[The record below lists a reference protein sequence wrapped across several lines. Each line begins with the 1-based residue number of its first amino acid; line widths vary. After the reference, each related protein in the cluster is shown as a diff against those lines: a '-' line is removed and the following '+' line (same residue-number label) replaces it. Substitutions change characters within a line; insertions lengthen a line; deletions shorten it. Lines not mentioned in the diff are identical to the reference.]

1 MNPHTKQGLTSL
13 KSASGAYPCYGV
25 GAEFNII
32 ISGVGGQGLITL
44 LGIISRAAV
53 KERYEVRT
61 SELHGLSQRGGS
73 VEVHIRFGR
82 KIWSPLVREG
92 RADIIIS
99 LEAQESLRVA
109 HYGSEETSFLINDN
123 FIPIPDHSLLT
134 PQQILQNL
142 KKISKKIFLIPASA
156 VCQKELGN
164 DVVSGIYLLGY
175 AAFKNLIPLKSVS
188 IMTAIEEIVPEKYL
202 EMNKKAFEIGKNY
215 EK

>member
-1 MNPHTKQGLTSL
+1 MKKTKNL
-13 KSASGAYPCYGV
+13 P
-25 GAEFNII
+25 EFNVII
-32 ISGVGGQGLITL
+32 AGVGGQGLITL
-44 LGIISRAAV
+44 LKIISQAALEENYDI
-53 KERYEVRT
+53 KT

-73 VEVHIRFGR
+73 VEVHIQFGR
-82 KIWSPLVREG
+82 EIWSPLVKAG
-92 RADIIIS
+92 GANLIIS
-99 LEAQESLRVA
+99 LEIQESLRVA

-123 FIPIPDHSLLT
+123 FIPIPDHSLLM

-175 AAFKNLIPLKSVS
+175 ATFKNLIPLKSVS
-188 IMTAIEEIVPEKYL
+188 IITAIEEIVPEKYL